1 MNIKQLIDED
11 FVNYKKASM
20 FIGFPI
26 CSWKCEMEFGEKI
39 CQNSSLSKS
48 PEINIKAEDIVKR
61 YMENEL
67 THAIVCGGL
76 EPFNSWE
83 DLYYLVKCFRKYILD
98 DIVIYTGYYENEI
111 GDYIKKLSEFPNI
124 IVKFGRYIPN
134 QKSHYDE
141 ILGVELASDN
151 QYAKVISKEIN
162 DGINHG

>member
-26 CSWKCEMEFGEKI
+26 CSWKCEIEFGEKI
-39 CQNSSLSKS
+39 CQNSPLSKS

-83 DLYYLVKCFRKYILD
+83 DLYYLVKCFRKFILD

-111 GDYIKKLSEFPNI
+111 SDYIKKLREFPNI

-141 ILGVELASDN
+141 VLGVELASDN
-151 QYAKVISKEIN
+151 QYAKRIN
-162 DGINHG
+162 L